1 MLIRIPLT
9 KFQAYQAKVLSN
21 FGICNFLLPAC
32 QNLHYIKLLILFIFI
47 VNIVHFFHWTVTIA
61 GKLNFLIQGTFYE
74 KWKPLIPNR
83 VIYVLWEISITNNI
97 LFINCTSS
105 SVCNSYLYESCLCVT
120 IIDVDE
126 CDINLHGCD
135 GKATCS
141 DTDGSYT
148 CTCNDGYTGDGFTC
162 QSKSLIR
169 FIFFREYCIFKFVT
183 KNFTVLLSNAYKDSP
198 HKISSI
204 SSQSFG

>member
-1 MLIRIPLT
+1 M
-9 KFQAYQAKVLSN
+9 
-21 FGICNFLLPAC
+21 
-32 QNLHYIKLLILFIFI
+32 
-47 VNIVHFFHWTVTIA
+47 
-61 GKLNFLIQGTFYE
+61 
-74 KWKPLIPNR
+74 
-83 VIYVLWEISITNNI
+83 
-97 LFINCTSS
+97 
-105 SVCNSYLYESCLCVT
+105 T

-141 DTDGSYT
+141 DNDGSYT

>member
-1 MLIRIPLT
+1 M
-9 KFQAYQAKVLSN
+9 
-21 FGICNFLLPAC
+21 
-32 QNLHYIKLLILFIFI
+32 
-47 VNIVHFFHWTVTIA
+47 
-61 GKLNFLIQGTFYE
+61 QGTVYE
-74 KWKPLIPNR
+74 KWEPLLLNR
-83 VIYVLWEISITNNI
+83 VIHVLWEIAMKKNI
-97 LFINCTSS
+97 LFINSTSS
-105 SVCNSYLYESCLCVT
+105 SVCNLYLDESCLCVT
-120 IIDVDE
+120 IIDLDE
-126 CDINLHGCD
+126 CHVDINLHGCD

-204 SSQSFG
+204 SSQSFE